1 MMKQNIFGDSQSEKN
16 DNTTVLVGG
25 VCFKN
30 TNIYSG
36 TLYRL
41 LNILQSPKKIIYNPK
56 TNEDIEIPTLSG
68 GNLIHFGKKNIC
80 YLGSGRFVVAY
91 GTIQQKET
99 DKELFA
105 QLQIQTPEVQSP
117 IPVGEFELQGIP
129 YLILKT
135 EERLM
140 GETNNILYQGVI
152 MEPDKYLEIE
162 NIRSDIH

>member
-1 MMKQNIFGDSQSEKN
+1 MMTQNTFGNSHIEKN

-41 LNILQSPKKIIYNPK
+41 LNILQSPKQIIYDPK
-56 TNEDIEIPTLSG
+56 TNEDIEIPTLFG
-68 GNLIHFGKKNIC
+68 GNLIHFGKKDIC

-91 GTIQQKET
+91 DTPFQKET
-99 DKELFA
+99 DKKLFA
-105 QLQIQTPEVQSP
+105 QLHIQTPEVQSP
-117 IPVGEFELQGIP
+117 ILIGEFELQGIS

-140 GETNNILYQGVI
+140 GETNDILYQGVI

-162 NIRSDIH
+162 SDIY